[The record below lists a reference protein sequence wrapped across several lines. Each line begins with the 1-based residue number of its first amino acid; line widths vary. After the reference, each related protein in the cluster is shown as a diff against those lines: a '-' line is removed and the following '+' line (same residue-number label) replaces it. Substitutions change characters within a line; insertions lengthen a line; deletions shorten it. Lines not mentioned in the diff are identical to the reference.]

1 MFFNLN
7 YYILNVN
14 IPDTVLGKEKV
25 DTGKFV
31 KFTSALDSL
40 QDPVELPEVM
50 IQISSLSEKEK
61 SAAKTLAESPKTKFT
76 DSKSLLNA
84 IIEKDA
90 QEFQTVIRVLEDN
103 GYIPQR
109 TSDYTL
115 SSKAYDELPWL

>member
-1 MFFNLN
+1 M
-7 YYILNVN
+7 N